1 MNRTARRR
9 NAATSRTEPVTETVE
24 AATIEVSG
32 VETEAPYKPDPI
44 PGIEGFETAPA
55 KKITGAHERSLLAQL
70 RDWLATVPDDHPYDG
85 LVRLAREAGWDWLV
99 REAAVVP
106 GPQYEYLERT
116 ESGERLRTGATV
128 IVSFDV
134 LIGRT
139 GMDASLFTAVDRATI
154 ALPAVP
160 GPVSVAARAQISETI
175 IYMIFGRL
183 PPQRQAAAPAPVQEE
198 RVVEMADEDV
208 ELSGDEPMQM
218 NGRDDDIEPMIT
230 GADVPPW
237 EPGAGLPDVVVERV
251 DGVPVFADLD
261 DVQAP
266 SGDVIVA
273 VTNEINAA
281 LVKMTTVDQVMDM
294 WNRNAAVFNW
304 LQDFATPEQRTAI
317 AGAFKRRRGQI
328 EAGYGNVVP
337 GRRQAVN

>member
-9 NAATSRTEPVTETVE
+9 NAATPRTEPVTKTTEEPKPADDASTLIDDKLSPEVVQQMQDAE
-24 AATIEVSG
+24 ALRSN
-32 VETEAPYKPDPI
+32 PQ
-44 PGIEGFETAPA
+44 
-55 KKITGAHERSLLAQL
+55 RSLLAQL
-70 RDWLATVPDDHPYDG
+70 RDWLATVPDDHPYND
-85 LVRLAREAGWDWLV
+85 LPRLAREAGWDWLLRQV
-99 REAAVVP
+99 KV
-106 GPQYEYLERT
+106 
-116 ESGERLRTGATV
+116 ESGEKV
-128 IVSFDV
+128 IAVTFDV

-139 GMDASLFTAVDRATI
+139 GMDAWTFQPVDQATF

-160 GPVSVAARAQISETI
+160 GPVSVAARAQINETI

-183 PPQRQAAAPAPVQEE
+183 PPRPAAAAPKEE

-208 ELSGDEPMQM
+208 SLDDEQPVQM
-218 NGRDDDIEPMIT
+218 NGRDDDDIAPMVT
-230 GADVPPW
+230 GADVPAW
-237 EPGAGLPDVVVERV
+237 EPGVGLPDVVVERV
-251 DGVPVFADLD
+251 NGVPVFADLD

-266 SGDVIVA
+266 SSDVIVA

-328 EAGYGNVVP
+328 EAGFGDVVP

>member
-1 MNRTARRR
+1 MIK
-9 NAATSRTEPVTETVE
+9 TEETVE
-24 AATIEVSG
+24 GAAVEVSG
-32 VETEAPYKPDPI
+32 VETEAPYNPEPLPGVDAFNYADVKP
-44 PGIEGFETAPA
+44 
-55 KKITGAHERSLLAQL
+55 ERSLLAQL
-70 RDWLATVPDDHPYDG
+70 RDWLATVPDDHPYND
-85 LVRLAREAGWDWLV
+85 LPRLAREAGWDWLLRQAGV
-99 REAAVVP
+99 
-106 GPQYEYLERT
+106 Q
-116 ESGERLRTGATV
+116 SGEKVITV
-128 IVSFDV
+128 TFDV
-134 LIGRT
+134 LIGRI
-139 GMDASLFTAVDRATI
+139 GMDATEFAWVDQATF

-160 GPVSVAARAQISETI
+160 GPVSVAARAQINETI

-183 PPQRQAAAPAPVQEE
+183 PPQRRQEPVAPKEE
-198 RVVEMADEDV
+198 RVVEMVDEDV
-208 ELSGDEPMQM
+208 SLDDEQPAQM
-218 NGRDDDIEPMIT
+218 NGRDDDDIPPMVT
-230 GADVPPW
+230 GADVPAW

-251 DGVPVFADLD
+251 NGVPVFADLD

-266 SGDVIVA
+266 SADVIVA

-328 EAGYGNVVP
+328 EAGYGDVVP

>member
-9 NAATSRTEPVTETVE
+9 SAAPARTEPVTKTEETVE
-24 AATIEVSG
+24 AAAVEVSG
-32 VETEAPYKPDPI
+32 VETEAPYKPEPL
-44 PGIEGFETAPA
+44 PGIESFETAPT
-55 KKITGAHERSLLAQL
+55 KKITGARDKSLLAQL
-70 RDWLATVPDDHPYDG
+70 RDWLATVADDHPYND
-85 LVRLAREAGWDWLV
+85 LPRLAREAGWDWLLRQTDV
-99 REAAVVP
+99 
-106 GPQYEYLERT
+106 Q
-116 ESGERLRTGATV
+116 SGEKVITV
-128 IVSFDV
+128 TFDV

-139 GMDASLFTAVDRATI
+139 GMDAEMFERVDKATF

-160 GPVSVAARAQISETI
+160 GPVSVAARAQINETI

-183 PPQRQAAAPAPVQEE
+183 PPRRQETVQPSAMAPE
-198 RVVEMADEDV
+198 RTVEMDDEDV
-208 ELSGDEPMQM
+208 SLDDDEPVQM
-218 NGRDDDIEPMIT
+218 NGRDDEIEPMVT
-230 GADVPPW
+230 GADVPAW

-266 SGDVIVA
+266 SSDVIVA

-281 LVKMTTVDQVMDM
+281 LVKMTSVDQVMDM

-328 EAGYGNVVP
+328 EGGFGDVVP
-337 GRRQAVN
+337 NRRRGAVN